1 MKKMLLTSVIKNEI
15 DKINPYKFKKITLI
29 SRNIIQKNKIIHIKF
44 IFCFYDPTNYNNDN

>member
-29 SRNIIQKNKIIHIKF
+29 SRNIIQKNKNKILK
-44 IFCFYDPTNYNNDN
+44 